1 MQVLFTH
8 IDGRRFAIDCA
19 GVSEVLPVVAHR
31 PAGAGPAWLLGLFNL
46 HGALV
51 PLVDLATIVC
61 GRPAEVRLGSRIV
74 VVRAAGTADAAGVV
88 GLLVPDLGGP
98 ERRDFDDAGA
108 HGGFPFAGAS
118 HLGPTIADA
127 EGMVQLIRCTRL
139 LEGDAA
145 LRALPASGGPDS

>member
-19 GVSEVLPVVAHR
+19 DVAEVLPVVAHR
-31 PAGAGPAWLLGLFNL
+31 PAGTGPAWLLGLFNL

-61 GRPAEVRLGSRIV
+61 GRAAEVRLGSRIV
-74 VVRAAGTADAAGVV
+74 VIRAAAGADGGGPV

-98 ERRDFDDAGA
+98 EQRGFEDPGA
-108 HGGFPFAGAS
+108 HAGFPFAGAS

-127 EGMVQLIRCTRL
+127 AGMVQLIRCNRL
-139 LEGDAA
+139 LEGDGA
-145 LRALPASGGPDS
+145 LRALPAAWGSAP